1 MRAKTYII
9 AEAGVNHNGDLELA
23 KKLIDAAVVA
33 GADAVKFQAFKAD
46 RLVAHDAPLAEY
58 QKRAAVGTEE
68 SQYAMLKRL
77 ELDESQFRL
86 LQAHC
91 REQGIDFLSSPFDLE
106 GVDFLAALGLEV
118 FKIPSGE
125 ITNLPYL
132 RKIGRLQQSVLLS
145 TGMADMEEVRFAL
158 DTLIEAGTARQKITV
173 LQCNTEYPTPME
185 DVNLEAMRTMAETLG
200 VAVGYSDHT
209 EGIEVAIAA
218 VSLGATVVEKHFTLN
233 RSLPGPDHRASLEP
247 DALQAMIAAIRNV
260 EQALG
265 NGIKMPSRSELPNR
279 LVARKSIVAARAIEK
294 GELFTE
300 NNLTVKRPGTGIS
313 PLRWDEALGRVA
325 LRNYAA
331 NEFIEL

>member
-58 QKRAAVGTEE
+58 QRRAAGTEE

-77 ELDESQFRL
+77 ELDENQFRL
-86 LQAHC
+86 LYAHC
-91 REQGIDFLSSPFDLE
+91 RDQGIDFLSSPFDLE
-106 GVDFLAALGLEV
+106 GIDFLAALGLEV

>member
-1 MRAKTYII
+1 M
-9 AEAGVNHNGDLELA
+9 NHNGDLGLA

-33 GADAVKFQAFKAD
+33 GADAVKFQTFKAD
-46 RLVAHDAPLAEY
+46 RLVAHDAPMAAY
-58 QKRAAVGTEE
+58 QRRNTRAEE
-68 SQYAMLKRL
+68 SQHEMLKRL
-77 ELDESQFRL
+77 ELDEEQFRL
-86 LQAHC
+86 LHAHC
-91 REQGIDFLSSPFDLE
+91 QNQGIDFLSSPFDLE

-132 RKIGRLQQSVLLS
+132 RKIGRLQKSVLLS
-145 TGMADMEEVRFAL
+145 TGMADLEEVRFAL
-158 DTLIEAGTARQKITV
+158 DTLMEAGAAKRKITV

-185 DVNLEAMRTMAETLG
+185 DVNLKAMRTMAETFG
-200 VAVGYSDHT
+200 VEVGYSDHT

-218 VSLGATVVEKHFTLN
+218 VSLGATVVEKHFTLSRN
-233 RSLPGPDHRASLEP
+233 LPGPDHRASLEP

-265 NGIKMPSRSELPNR
+265 NGIKRPSRSELPNR
-279 LVARKSIVAARAIEK
+279 LVARKSIVAAREIEK

-300 NNLTVKRPGTGIS
+300 NNLTVKRPGTGLS
-313 PLRWDEALGRVA
+313 PRRWDEALGRVA